1 MDEGRGGQNGRS
13 IEPSNVT
20 TTRFSSLLPP
30 EAFIVEADDP
40 ALWEGG
46 LLPEEAACIRHA
58 VPKRQREFTAGRNC
72 ARLALRHLG
81 LDPVPAVRVGPQR
94 EPLFPA
100 GVSGTLTHTHGY
112 CAAAVVR
119 QGAVRSIGIDA
130 EVNEPLDDG
139 IARLVLVPAEQ
150 AMLHA
155 VAVPGLC
162 ADKLLFSIKEA
173 FYKAYFQVA
182 GRYLDFLDACVS
194 LAPEE
199 QSFTLQVLRAD
210 VPPPFPGSA
219 WRGRYAFD
227 AERVYSAIAI
237 SAALRMPQSP

>member
-1 MDEGRGGQNGRS
+1 LT
-13 IEPSNVT
+13 T
-20 TTRFSSLLPP
+20 TTRFSGLLPP
-30 EAFIVEADDP
+30 EAFIVEARDP
-40 ALWEGG
+40 AFWEGG

-72 ARLALRHLG
+72 ARLALQRLG
-81 LDPVPAVRVGPQR
+81 LSPATAVRVGAQR

-100 GVSGTLTHTHGY
+100 GVSGTLSHTHDY
-112 CAAAVVR
+112 CAAAVIR

-130 EVNEPLDDG
+130 EVNEPLGDD
-139 IARLVLVPAEQ
+139 IARLVLLPAEQ
-150 AMLHA
+150 AMVHA
-155 VAVPGLC
+155 LAVPGLC
-162 ADKLLFSIKEA
+162 ADKLVFSIKEA

-194 LAPEE
+194 LEPGDE
-199 QSFTLQVLRAD
+199 SFTLQVLRAD
-210 VPPPFPGSA
+210 VPAPFPGSA

-237 SAALRMPQSP
+237 RADLRMPQSP

>member
-1 MDEGRGGQNGRS
+1 M
-13 IEPSNVT
+13 IT
-20 TTRFSSLLPP
+20 TTRFSGLLPP
-30 EAFIVEADDP
+30 EAVIVEAGDP

-72 ARLALRHLG
+72 ARLALQHLG
-81 LDPVPAVRVGPQR
+81 LDPVPVVRVGAQR

-100 GVSGTLTHTHGY
+100 GVSGTLTHTHDY
-112 CAAAVVR
+112 CAAAVIR
-119 QGAVRSIGIDA
+119 QGTVRSIGIDA
-130 EVNEPLDDG
+130 EVNVPLGDD
-139 IARLVLVPAEQ
+139 IARLVLVPAER
-150 AMLHA
+150 AMVRA
-155 VAVPGLC
+155 VAVPGLY

-194 LAPEE
+194 LEPAED
-199 QSFTLQVLRAD
+199 SFTLQVLRAD
-210 VPPPFPGSA
+210 VPAPFPGSA

-237 SAALRMPQSP
+237 GAALRMPQSP